1 MFCWPHF
8 KTCCF
13 DLAHQEQYL
22 LRKQQHETPHSGSCL
37 AYSAVRT
44 LPTRRSSL
52 AQTFFLLV
60 PVLSGEVLWNLRN
73 FSRAGEQL
81 NAQTHLPVTGWK
93 DIFSQAVSVKSFGKI
108 EVAVFPRKKAALI
121 CCMSKDHS
129 VTAIGQRADT
139 AQHKRGRNPGW
150 GPTSSASHPSLC
162 PPSSQLPSHQ
172 RTPMLASAFVQ
183 GDPWFRC

>member
-13 DLAHQEQYL
+13 DLVHQEQYL
-22 LRKQQHETPHSGSCL
+22 LRKQQHETPHSGSRL

-93 DIFSQAVSVKSFGKI
+93 DIFSQAVSIKSFGKI
-108 EVAVFPRKKAALI
+108 EVAFPKKKSCSYLL
-121 CCMSKDHS
+121 H
-129 VTAIGQRADT
+129 
-139 AQHKRGRNPGW
+139 
-150 GPTSSASHPSLC
+150 
-162 PPSSQLPSHQ
+162 
-172 RTPMLASAFVQ
+172 VQ
-183 GDPWFRC
+183 GPQCYSNRAACRHRSAQKGKKSWMGTNLLCLPPQPLPLQLTAAIPSENTNAGISFCSRWSMV